1 MVIEYQIKYS
11 NRKTLNISV
20 ERDRSIIVRAP
31 HYLTADKIDK
41 IVQSKRQWIKEK
53 LNHTQK
59 YPLVTESKEFVS
71 GETLMYL
78 GKNYQLHV
86 VDEEFEGIQFDQ
98 RFKISK
104 ANQPKAN
111 ELFKKWYLKQAL
123 IKIEPLAT
131 KYAKSLGVQYNQF
144 KTSEMKYRWGSCTPA
159 NNIIFNWRIIKAP
172 MYVLEYL
179 VVHEL
184 VHLIENNH
192 TPKFWNILSIQVP
205 NYQKAKNWL
214 KKHGNILEVDFYL
227 V

>member
-1 MVIEYQIKYS
+1 MAIEYQIKYS

-20 ERDRSIIVRAP
+20 ERDRSIVVRAP
-31 HYLTADKIDK
+31 HYLTPEKIDK
-41 IVQSKRQWIKEK
+41 IVQSKREWIKEK
-53 LNHTQK
+53 LNHAQK
-59 YPLVTESKEFVS
+59 YPMVTENKEFVS

-78 GKNYQLHV
+78 GKNYQLLV
-86 VDEEFEGIQFDQ
+86 VDEEIEGIEFDQ

-104 ANQPKAN
+104 VNQPNAN

-131 KYAKSLGVQYNQF
+131 KYAKSLGVKYNQF

-179 VVHEL
+179 VAHEL
-184 VHLIENNH
+184 VHLIETNH
-192 TPKFWNILSIQVP
+192 TPRFWTILSIQVP
-205 NYQKAKNWL
+205 NYEKAKNWL
-214 KKHGNILEVDFYL
+214 KKNGQLLEVDF
-227 V
+227 

>member
-1 MVIEYQIKYS
+1 MNFEYKIKYS

-31 HYLTADKIDK
+31 HFLTAENIEKVI
-41 IVQSKRQWIKEK
+41 QSKKQWINEK
-53 LNHTQK
+53 LNHAQK
-59 YPLVTESKEFVS
+59 YPLIPETKEFVS

-78 GKNYQLHV
+78 GKNYQLLI
-86 VDEEFEGIQFDQ
+86 VDDEIEGIEFDQ

-104 ANQPKAN
+104 SNQPKAN
-111 ELFKKWYLKQAL
+111 ELFKQWYLKQAL

-131 KYAKSLGVQYNQF
+131 KYARSLGVAFNQF

-179 VVHEL
+179 VAHEL
-184 VHLIENNH
+184 VHLMENNH
-192 TPKFWNILSIQVP
+192 TPRFWNILSIQVP
-205 NYQKAKNWL
+205 NYEKAKIWL
-214 KKHGNILEVDFYL
+214 KQNGQLLEVDF
-227 V
+227 

>member
-20 ERDRSIIVRAP
+20 ERDRSIVVRAP
-31 HYLTADKIDK
+31 HYLTPEKIDK
-41 IVQSKRQWIKEK
+41 IVQSKREWIKEK

-59 YPLVTESKEFVS
+59 YPVVSENKEFVS

-78 GKNYQLHV
+78 GKNYQLLV
-86 VDEEFEGIQFDQ
+86 VDEEIEGIEFDQ

-123 IKIEPLAT
+123 IKIQPLAT

-179 VVHEL
+179 VAHEL

-192 TPKFWNILSIQVP
+192 TPRFWTILSIQVP
-205 NYQKAKNWL
+205 NYEKAKNWL
-214 KKHGNILEVDFYL
+214 KKYGQLLEVDF
-227 V
+227 

>member
-20 ERDRSIIVRAP
+20 ERDRSIVVRAP

-53 LNHTQK
+53 LNHAQK
-59 YPLVTESKEFVS
+59 YPLVSENKEFVS

-78 GKNYQLHV
+78 GKNYQLLV
-86 VDEEFEGIQFDQ
+86 VDEEIEGIEFDQ

-123 IKIEPLAT
+123 IKIKPLAT

-179 VVHEL
+179 VAHEL

-192 TPKFWNILSIQVP
+192 TPRFWNILSIQVP
-205 NYQKAKNWL
+205 NYEKAKNWL
-214 KKHGNILEVDFYL
+214 KKNGQLLEVDF
-227 V
+227 

>member
-1 MVIEYQIKYS
+1 MKLDYQIKYS

-31 HYLTADKIDK
+31 RYLTPEKIEE

-53 LNHTQK
+53 LNHAQK
-59 YPLVTESKEFVS
+59 YPLVLESKEFVS

-78 GKNYQLHV
+78 GRNYQLLII
-86 VDEEFEGIQFDQ
+86 DEEIEGIEFDQ

-104 ANQPKAN
+104 SNQSKAN

-123 IKIEPLAT
+123 KKIEPLAK
-131 KYAKSLGVQYNQF
+131 KYAKSLGVEYNEF

-179 VVHEL
+179 VAHEL

-192 TPKFWNILSIQVP
+192 TPRFWNILSIQVP
-205 NYQKAKNWL
+205 NYEKAKNWL
-214 KKHGNILEVDFYL
+214 KKNGQLLEVDF
-227 V
+227 

>member
-20 ERDRSIIVRAP
+20 ERDRSIVVRAP

-41 IVQSKRQWIKEK
+41 IVQAKRQWIKEK
-53 LNHTQK
+53 LNHSQK
-59 YPLVTESKEFVS
+59 YPLVSESKEFVS

-78 GKNYQLHV
+78 GKNYQLLIV
-86 VDEEFEGIQFDQ
+86 EEEFEGIEFDQ

-179 VVHEL
+179 VAHEL

-192 TPKFWNILSIQVP
+192 TPSFWNILSIQVP
-205 NYQKAKNWL
+205 NYEKAKNWL
-214 KKHGNILEVDFYL
+214 KKNGQLLEVDF
-227 V
+227 

>member
-20 ERDRSIIVRAP
+20 ERDRSIVVRAP
-31 HYLTADKIDK
+31 HYLTPEKIDK

-53 LNHTQK
+53 LNHSQK
-59 YPLVTESKEFVS
+59 YPLITESKEFVS

-78 GKNYQLHV
+78 GKNYQLLV
-86 VDEEFEGIQFDQ
+86 VDEEFDGIEFDQ

-104 ANQPKAN
+104 ANQSKAN

-131 KYAKSLGVQYNQF
+131 KYAKSLGVKYNQF

-179 VVHEL
+179 VAHEL

-192 TPKFWNILSIQVP
+192 TPRFWNILSIQVP
-205 NYQKAKNWL
+205 NYEKAKNWL
-214 KKHGNILEVDFYL
+214 KKNGQLLEVDF
-227 V
+227 

>member
-1 MVIEYQIKYS
+1 MIIEYQIKYS

-20 ERDRSIIVRAP
+20 ERDRNIIVRAP
-31 HYLTADKIDK
+31 HYLTPDKIDK

-53 LNHTQK
+53 LNHAQK
-59 YPLVTESKEFVS
+59 YPLVSESKEFVS

-78 GKNYQLHV
+78 GKNYQLLV
-86 VDEEFEGIQFDQ
+86 VDEEFDGIEFDQ

-104 ANQPKAN
+104 VNQPKAN

-144 KTSEMKYRWGSCTPA
+144 KTSKMKYRWGSCTPA

-179 VVHEL
+179 VAHEL

-192 TPKFWNILSIQVP
+192 TPRFWNILSIQVP
-205 NYQKAKNWL
+205 NYEKAKNWL
-214 KKHGNILEVDFYL
+214 KKNGQLLELDF
-227 V
+227 

>member
-20 ERDRSIIVRAP
+20 ERDRSIVVRAP

-53 LNHTQK
+53 LNHAQK

-78 GKNYQLHV
+78 GKNYQLLV
-86 VDEEFEGIQFDQ
+86 VDEEFEGIEFDQ

-131 KYAKSLGVQYNQF
+131 KFAKSLGVQYNQF

-179 VVHEL
+179 VAHEL

-192 TPKFWNILSIQVP
+192 TPRFWNILSIQVP
-205 NYQKAKNWL
+205 NYEKAKNWL
-214 KKHGNILEVDFYL
+214 KKNGQLLEVDF
-227 V
+227 

>member
-20 ERDRSIIVRAP
+20 ERDRSIVVRAP
-31 HYLTADKIDK
+31 QYLTADKIDK
-41 IVQSKRQWIKEK
+41 IVQSKRQWITEK
-53 LNHTQK
+53 LNHAQK
-59 YPLVTESKEFVS
+59 YPLVSESKEFVS

-78 GKNYQLHV
+78 GKSYQLLV
-86 VDEEFEGIQFDQ
+86 VDDEFEGIEFDQ

-111 ELFKKWYLKQAL
+111 KLFKKWYLKQAL

-131 KYAKSLGVQYNQF
+131 KYAKSLGVQFNQF

-179 VVHEL
+179 VAHEL
-184 VHLIENNH
+184 VHLIEYNH
-192 TPKFWNILSIQVP
+192 TPRFWNILSIQVP
-205 NYQKAKNWL
+205 NYEKAKNWL
-214 KKHGNILEVDFYL
+214 KQNGKLLEVDF
-227 V
+227 

>member
-11 NRKTLNISV
+11 NRKSLNISV
-20 ERDRSIIVRAP
+20 ERDRSIVVRAP
-31 HYLTADKIDK
+31 HYLTAEKIDK

-59 YPLVTESKEFVS
+59 YPLITESKEFVS

-78 GKNYQLHV
+78 GKNYQLLV
-86 VDEEFEGIQFDQ
+86 VDEKFEGIEFDQ

-131 KYAKSLGVQYNQF
+131 KYAMSLGVQYNHF

-179 VVHEL
+179 VAHEL
-184 VHLIENNH
+184 VHLIETNH
-192 TPKFWNILSIQVP
+192 TPRFWNILSIQVP
-205 NYQKAKNWL
+205 NFEKAKNWL
-214 KKHGNILEVDFYL
+214 KKNGQLLEVDF
-227 V
+227 

>member
-31 HYLTADKIDK
+31 YYLTADKIDK

-53 LNHTQK
+53 LNHVQK

-78 GKNYQLHV
+78 GKNYQLLV
-86 VDEEFEGIQFDQ
+86 VDEEFDGIEFDQ

-104 ANQPKAN
+104 VNQPKAN
-111 ELFKKWYLKQAL
+111 LLFKKWYLKQAL

-131 KYAKSLGVQYNQF
+131 KYAKSLGVKYNQF
-144 KTSEMKYRWGSCTPA
+144 KTSEMKYRWGSCTIA

-179 VVHEL
+179 VAHEL

-192 TPKFWNILSIQVP
+192 TPRFWNILSIQVP
-205 NYQKAKNWL
+205 NYEKAKNWL
-214 KKHGNILEVDFYL
+214 KKNGQLLEVDF
-227 V
+227 

>member
-1 MVIEYQIKYS
+1 MKLDYQIKYS

-31 HYLTADKIDK
+31 HHLTPEKIEE

-53 LNHTQK
+53 LNHAQK
-59 YPLVTESKEFVS
+59 YPLVLESKEFVS

-78 GKNYQLHV
+78 GRNYQLLII
-86 VDEEFEGIQFDQ
+86 DEEIEGIEFDQ

-104 ANQPKAN
+104 SNQSKAN

-123 IKIEPLAT
+123 KKIEPLAK
-131 KYAKSLGVQYNQF
+131 KYAKSLGVEYNEF

-179 VVHEL
+179 VAHEL

-192 TPKFWNILSIQVP
+192 TPRFWNILSIQVP
-205 NYQKAKNWL
+205 NYEKAKNWL
-214 KKHGNILEVDFYL
+214 KKNGQLLEVDF
-227 V
+227 